1 MTKFS
6 LIQLN
11 TGCDPKKSFEV
22 LKKYI
27 TKAAKSGS
35 KFVCTPETTNIMEVR
50 NSVLFKKIYTEKE
63 DIYLEKIL
71 GLAKDLK
78 IWINLGSWIL
88 KDKKNKAVNRT
99 ILINPD
105 GLIHAR
111 YDKIHLFDVEISEK
125 EKYLESKTYISG
137 NKAVITKTPFG
148 SIGLSICY
156 DLRFPYLYR
165 DLAKNGAEIIFVP
178 SAFTYETGK
187 VHWHSLLKARAI
199 ETGSYIIAPAQKGTH
214 ENKRRTYG
222 HSLVIDPWGKI
233 IAEKKSG
240 IGVMEFNIDLNR
252 VKNARSKIPSIL
264 VNKKYKISSN

>member
-27 TKAAKSGS
+27 TEAAYSGS
-35 KFVCTPETTNIMEVR
+35 KLVCTPETTNIMEVR
-50 NSVLFKKIYTEKE
+50 NSLLFKKIYTEKE
-63 DIYLEKIL
+63 DIYLKKIL

-99 ILINPD
+99 ILINPE

-125 EKYLESKTYISG
+125 EKYLESKTYSSG
-137 NKAVITKTPFG
+137 NKAVVTNTPFG
-148 SIGLSICY
+148 LLGLSICY
-156 DLRFPYLYR
+156 DLRFPCCTRWNSCKRGFLCSN
-165 DLAKNGAEIIFVP
+165 AK
-178 SAFTYETGK
+178 
-187 VHWHSLLKARAI
+187 
-199 ETGSYIIAPAQKGTH
+199 
-214 ENKRRTYG
+214 
-222 HSLVIDPWGKI
+222 
-233 IAEKKSG
+233 
-240 IGVMEFNIDLNR
+240 
-252 VKNARSKIPSIL
+252 
-264 VNKKYKISSN
+264 